1 MFGYSDN
8 GTLLNLLYE
17 GEIECSHSISELDHS
32 IANRMCNVNDEQGYD
47 HL

>member
-17 GEIECSHSISELDHS
+17 GEIECSRSISELDHS
-32 IANRMCNVNDEQGYD
+32 IATRMCSVNDEQGYD